1 MSPNTNYGMRH
12 VSAQEIAAACGS
24 ARRALEL
31 TGGDEA
37 TALYLLH
44 NPEGINRVVAKPVP
58 QLLTALGAGLREL
71 RDDEEAA
78 ARAKEKADLLAELQR
93 KARDAWA
100 GKKSVAAVMR
110 ACDVGRVTAKRLVES
125 VDAD

>member
-12 VSAQEIAAACGS
+12 VSAQEIATACGS

-44 NPEGINRVVAKPVP
+44 NPEAMGQVVTKPLP
-58 QLLTALGAGLREL
+58 SPLSRLGVALREL
-71 RDDEEAA
+71 ANEAEDAERQKVALA
-78 ARAKEKADLLAELQR
+78 AWNEHKTL
-93 KARDAWA
+93 
-100 GKKSVAAVMR
+100 AAVMR
-110 ACDVGRVTAKRLVES
+110 ACHAGFATAKRLVGE
-125 VDAD
+125 ARAA

>member
-71 RDDEEAA
+71 RDDEEAT
-78 ARAKEKADLLAELQR
+78 ARAKEKSDLETERLR
-93 KARDAWA
+93 KAREAWQA
-100 GKKSVAAVMR
+100 NHTYVAVMK
-110 ACDVGRVTAKRLVES
+110 ACDVGRHLAKRLVE
-125 VDAD
+125 AIA